1 MTFEARSPYLKDRYC
16 HNTCPIHHFFLPN
29 DVGFKSVAGISAVVA
44 MQPNIHRSVKTI
56 SEQAMGNF
64 IGALLAVIVVVVLV
78 KILLLWALPLSY

>member
-1 MTFEARSPYLKDRYC
+1 
-16 HNTCPIHHFFLPN
+16 
-29 DVGFKSVAGISAVVA
+29 

>member
-16 HNTCPIHHFFLPN
+16 HNTCPIHHFLPN